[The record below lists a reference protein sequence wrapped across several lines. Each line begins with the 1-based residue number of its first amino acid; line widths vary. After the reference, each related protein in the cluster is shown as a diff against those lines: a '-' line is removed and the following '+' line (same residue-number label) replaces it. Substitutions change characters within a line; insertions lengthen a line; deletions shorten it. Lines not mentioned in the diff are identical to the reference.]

1 MEKVTKR
8 ERKNIRSFN
17 DKDFSGNYA
26 LIIVIKVKYFFLM

>member
-8 ERKNIRSFN
+8 ERKNILSFN

-26 LIIVIKVKYFFLM
+26 LIKYVYSY

>member
-17 DKDFSGNYA
+17 DKKDFSGNYV
-26 LIIVIKVKYFFLM
+26 LIKYVYSY

>member
-17 DKDFSGNYA
+17 DKKDFLGNFA
-26 LIIVIKVKYFFLM
+26 LIKYVYSY

>member
-17 DKDFSGNYA
+17 DKYFSGNYA
-26 LIIVIKVKYFFLM
+26 LIKYVYSY